1 MGHLSLF
8 LFVTTLF
15 RDRIDRFVPEKHV
28 NNNIWDRNIIYSPKT
43 ISFVSEKRNLDRFRD
58 KCPGSSQSTHFLR
71 HAPVLRSD
79 APCPDRDRPS
89 GLFHIFRKT
98 PHMVTSVTISD
109 ENPIS
114 WNYLAE
120 KFHEIALK
128 HFSWNKNHSPAS
140 KHAEMFHK
148 KEKIRHLVTS
158 VTAWRKN
165 GISWNIH
172 LSFIKSRTSRHFTTD
187 KSWSHKHASR

>member
-1 MGHLSLF
+1 MVTSHQGNAAQYGGSIRSIDPCRLKNSYSSLIMGHLSLF

-15 RDRIDRFVPEKHV
+15 RDKIDRFVPEKHL
-28 NNNIWDRNIIYSPKT
+28 NNNTWDRNIIYSPKT

-114 WNYLAE
+114 
-120 KFHEIALK
+120 
-128 HFSWNKNHSPAS
+128 
-140 KHAEMFHK
+140 
-148 KEKIRHLVTS
+148 
-158 VTAWRKN
+158 
-165 GISWNIH
+165 
-172 LSFIKSRTSRHFTTD
+172 
-187 KSWSHKHASR
+187 